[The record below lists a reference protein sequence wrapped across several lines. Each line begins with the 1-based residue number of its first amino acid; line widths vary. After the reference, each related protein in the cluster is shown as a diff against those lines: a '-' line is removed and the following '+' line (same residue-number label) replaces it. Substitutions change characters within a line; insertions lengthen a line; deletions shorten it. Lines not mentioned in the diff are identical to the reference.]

1 MTFRTASFPTRTGG
15 LTGTSPVDT
24 GAAARKVAIP
34 VKGG

>member
-1 MTFRTASFPTRTGG
+1 MTLRTAPFPTRTGV
-15 LTGTSPVDT
+15 LTVTAPLDA

>member
-1 MTFRTASFPTRTGG
+1 MTLRPAPFPTRTMV

-34 VKGG
+34 VKRA